1 VYFLIVP
8 LNKRYLKKGLS
19 WEIRNLVSFYVSSDH
34 IWKLQEV
41 RSFEN
46 EFLFF
51 LGLRSRD

>member
-8 LNKRYLKKGLS
+8 LNEKYFKKGLS
-19 WEIRNLVSFYVSSDH
+19 WEIRNLVSFYVSCDH
-34 IWKLQEV
+34 FWKLQEV